1 MTIQKLKIRKIGNS
15 LGVIFSKETVTDMNV
30 AEGDELSLVKTEN
43 GHLLTAYD
51 PKFEKVME
59 AVNEGRR
66 RYRNAL
72 RELAK

>member
-30 AEGDELSLVKTEN
+30 AEGDELSLFKTEH